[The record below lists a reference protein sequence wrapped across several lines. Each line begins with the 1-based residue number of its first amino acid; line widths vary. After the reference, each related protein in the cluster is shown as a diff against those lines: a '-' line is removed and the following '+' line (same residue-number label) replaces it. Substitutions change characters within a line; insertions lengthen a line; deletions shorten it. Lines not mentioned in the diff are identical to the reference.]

1 MPDGRTTLANFF
13 SPFAPQRDA
22 GLGDIHPDDRVSVRS
37 MPDEI
42 NDGVDE
48 FFLRSLRARST
59 PAFGRKQHAVL
70 SFPQQTVEM
79 QQSGRLQN
87 DGGTENACRAYEKG
101 TQTGDNPIGGAQ
113 VGCTL
118 AAPIEDQELMPDQ
131 RGFGN
136 NGADSARPCQSG
148 YGDDQM
154 NAQDDQIAHPGN
166 GINTS
171 RSTAFRPIWQFAI
184 DRDVDGLNR
193 SQVERRADGGTFGAG
208 AVIATDVDDEC
219 VIVLV
224 QREMES
230 WRAPVASIPPIPPGR
245 FAPPKAV
252 AASGRGSDR
261 NGNWFQKKS
270 RLAGPIHHRARST
283 PESQLVTKRILN
295 IRAAKHVNK
304 QACRGITAVHSAG
317 GCQWSAPCFSFR
329 LAR

>member
-1 MPDGRTTLANFF
+1 MNAQETANNVLVDLDAE
-13 SPFAPQRDA
+13 SQRDL
-22 GLGDIHPDDRVSVRS
+22 LGNSGTAPVRIT
-37 MPDEI
+37 PFHF

-59 PAFGRKQHAVL
+59 PALGRKQHAVL

-154 NAQDDQIAHPGN
+154 NEQDEQIAHPCN

-184 DRDVDGLNR
+184 DSPRVC
-193 SQVERRADGGTFGAG
+193 QV
-208 AVIATDVDDEC
+208 
-219 VIVLV
+219 L
-224 QREMES
+224 
-230 WRAPVASIPPIPPGR
+230 
-245 FAPPKAV
+245 
-252 AASGRGSDR
+252 
-261 NGNWFQKKS
+261 
-270 RLAGPIHHRARST
+270 
-283 PESQLVTKRILN
+283 
-295 IRAAKHVNK
+295 
-304 QACRGITAVHSAG
+304 
-317 GCQWSAPCFSFR
+317 
-329 LAR
+329 